1 VTDRSRTKPRD
12 FLFSMGNSSLKA
24 SAKMGN
30 HKPEREACARKCD
43 NDGDNDGDNNGD
55 NDGDLRVSDP

>member
-1 VTDRSRTKPRD
+1 
-12 FLFSMGNSSLKA
+12 MGNSSLKA